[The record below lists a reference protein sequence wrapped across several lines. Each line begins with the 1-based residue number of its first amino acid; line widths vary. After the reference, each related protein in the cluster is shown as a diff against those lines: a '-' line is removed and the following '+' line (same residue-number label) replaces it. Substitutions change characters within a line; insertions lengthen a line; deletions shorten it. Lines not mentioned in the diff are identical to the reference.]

1 VSRLRYLTAGESHG
15 PALTGIL
22 EGLPAGLPLLAEDI
36 NRDLARRQQGYGR
49 GGRMKIEQDTAEILS
64 GIRFGLTL
72 GSPLSLLIRNRD
84 FASWSKRMQ
93 ADSGGPDPHPVTV
106 PRPGHADLA
115 GGLKYAHLD
124 DLRNVLER
132 ASARETAIRVAL
144 GGAARALLRDLG
156 IQIGSFVRSI
166 GSADGN
172 VLEPPSVSPL
182 KEDAESLALRA
193 DLTETRAL
201 DEDSSRRFVAAIDQ
215 ARKRRDTLGGVAEI
229 LATGVPVGLGSHVH
243 WDRKL
248 DGRIAQAM
256 MSIPAIKAVE
266 LGEGWKAARS
276 YGSQTHDP
284 ISWGDLGLRR
294 TSNNAGGLEG
304 GVTNGQ
310 PLVIRI
316 AMKPIA
322 TVPAALPS
330 VDLSTLQSVPAH
342 VERSDTCAVPAAGV
356 IAESILALVL
366 ADALLECLGGDTMSS
381 LRAPMARLRIAARAD
396 WGQVFLLGPMG
407 SGKSAVG
414 RVIAERLGRRWV
426 DLDSEIEQQ
435 AGSSVAEIFARKG
448 EAEFRSLE
456 ADALVAAA
464 AAPSSSVIALGGGA
478 AQNEAAWRA
487 MRATGVTFCLTAR
500 PEELMRRLSQS
511 NRAWSERPMLA
522 GRDPLERLRELCR
535 VRQPFYSRADL
546 CLDTEGLD
554 PDAAALAA
562 IGMLRSLRSPIAARA
577 SRRSPE
583 SEIKKQGDSAPDD
596 EA

>member
-1 VSRLRYLTAGESHG
+1 LTAGESHG

-22 EGLPAGLPLLAEDI
+22 EGLPAGLPLQAQDI

-64 GIRFGLTL
+64 GVRFGLTL

-84 FASWSKRMQ
+84 FVSWSKRMQ
-93 ADSGGPDPHPVTV
+93 AESGGPDPHPVTV

-115 GGLKYAHLD
+115 GGLKYGHLD

-156 IQIGSFVRSI
+156 IQVGSFVRSI

-172 VLEPPSVSPL
+172 VPEPPSLL

-201 DEDSSRRFVAAIDQ
+201 DEDSSNRFVAAIDE
-215 ARKRRDTLGGVAEI
+215 ARKRRDTLGGVVEI
-229 LATGVPVGLGSHVH
+229 LATGVPAGLGSHVH

-256 MSIPAIKAVE
+256 MSIPAMKAVE
-266 LGEGWKAARS
+266 LGEGWKAARG
-276 YGSQTHDP
+276 YGSQIHDP
-284 ISWGDLGLRR
+284 ILWGDLGLRR
-294 TSNNAGGLEG
+294 GSNNAGGLEG

-356 IAESILALVL
+356 IAEAILALVL
-366 ADALLECLGGDTMSS
+366 ADALLESLGGDTMSS
-381 LRAPMARLRIAARAD
+381 LRAPMARLRLAARAD

-426 DLDSEIEQQ
+426 DLDSEIEQR
-435 AGSSVAEIFARKG
+435 AASSVAEIFARKG
-448 EAEFRSLE
+448 EGEFRTLE
-456 ADALVAAA
+456 AEALLAAA
-464 AAPSSSVIALGGGA
+464 VSPSPSVIALGGGA
-478 AQNEAAWRA
+478 AQNEGAWRE

-500 PEELMRRLSQS
+500 PEELVRRLSQS
-511 NRAWSERPMLA
+511 DRAWSERPMLA
-522 GRDPLERLRELCR
+522 GSDPLERLRELGR

-546 CLDTEGLD
+546 SLDTEGLD
-554 PDAAALAA
+554 PGAAALAA
-562 IGMLRSLRSPIAARA
+562 IGMLRSLQSPIAIRA
-577 SRRSPE
+577 SHSHPGD
-583 SEIKKQGDSAPDD
+583 EIKTQGDSAPDD